1 MNLRGRFTTDAE
13 GRFRLRSVKP
23 AGRRVAPGAGAPPL
37 LPRAHPLLIHKP
49 GCKTLV
55 TQVFV
60 DEDEHLESD
69 VVFGVTRA
77 LVGGYRRHDGVA
89 APDGSRDGPWYSLRY
104 GFTMEPGKARLPR
117 PPIA

>member
-1 MNLRGRFTTDAE
+1 MLRAQGRHPY
-13 GRFRLRSVKP
+13 RP
-23 AGRRVAPGAGAPPL
+23 A
-37 LPRAHPLLIHKP
+37 HIHFLIHKP
-49 GCKTLV
+49 GFKTLV

-89 APDGSRDGPWYSLRY
+89 APDGSTDGPWYSLRY
-104 GFTMEPGKARLPR
+104 GFTMEPGEARLPR

>member
-1 MNLRGRFTTDAE
+1 MNRRARSTTGAGGRS
-13 GRFRLRSVKP
+13 RPRWVKP
-23 AGRRVAPGAGAPPL
+23 AGRRVAPGSGAPPL

-89 APDGSRDGPWYSLRY
+89 APEGSTDGPWYSLRY
-104 GFTMEPGKARLPR
+104 GFTM
-117 PPIA
+117 